1 MKYLKYIIAVLIIGV
16 VLQSVAQPP
25 TLTRVRGGVKAGTE
39 VDSLLFE
46 LDSLRKDS
54 VLYAKYREDS
64 LQKDSVLQRKLLRD
78 SLRKHDRFSLTEDTI
93 SPPLHLLM
101 SFVPGLG
108 QVYNKQYW
116 KAPTFVGLMGGFA
129 AGGAIFGNQY
139 SKTEAKWQAAVNAGA
154 DQADIDALQLEM
166 YDHQSASTIFYALAG
181 VTYLY
186 SIADATYNYRGDMTH
201 IRKATVLAAL
211 FPGAGFFYT
220 RTYWRIP
227 IYYGGLAVMGCVIDY
242 NNRYY
247 QRFKTAYNLVADGDD
262 TTIDEFNGRFSS
274 DVLKNARDSYRR
286 NRDFGIIAMAGVYL
300 LSVIDTYVIAT
311 LKNWD
316 VSPDL
321 AITPTLFNEQ
331 LGYTSSVPSGVGL
344 SLQVKF

>member
-1 MKYLKYIIAVLIIGV
+1 M
-16 VLQSVAQPP
+16 AQPP
-25 TLTRVRGGVKAGTE
+25 TLVRVEGGKRVGTE
-39 VDSLLFE
+39 VDSVLFA

-54 VLYAKYREDS
+54 ILYADFRLDS
-64 LQKDSVLQRKLLRD
+64 LKKDSVLQRKMRAD
-78 SLRKHDRFSLTEDTI
+78 SLRKYDKFSLTKDTV
-93 SPPLHLLM
+93 SPPVHLLM

-129 AGGAIFGNQY
+129 AGGAILGNQY
-139 SKTEAKWQAAVNAGA
+139 SKTEAKWQAALNSGA
-154 DQADIDALQLEM
+154 SESEIKNLQMKM
-166 YDHQSASTIFYALAG
+166 YDQQSASTIFYVMAG
-181 VTYLY
+181 ATYLY

-227 IYYGGLAVMGCVIDY
+227 IYYGGFAAMGCVIDY

-247 QRFKTAYNLVADGDD
+247 QRFRTAFNLVSDGDD
-262 TTIDEFNGRFSS
+262 TTVDEFNGRFSA

-316 VSPDL
+316 VTPDL
-321 AITPTLFNEQ
+321 AITPVLFNEQ
-331 LGYTSSVPSGVGL
+331 IGYVSQMPSGAGL
-344 SLQVKF
+344 SLQIKF